1 MWKTKGAND
10 FPEAKDGGNRIV
22 KERKSERPLW
32 LSEEEAMGL
41 LDIALVA
48 PSELTPEQRAAVSK
62 LSEFCRLF
70 LRNPEEAA
78 PPHPALVAPPNLSKS
93 FVA

>member
-10 FPEAKDGGNRIV
+10 FPEAKDGGNRIL

-41 LDIALVA
+41 LDITLVA
-48 PSELTPEQRAAVSK
+48 PGELTLDQRAAVSK
-62 LSEFCRLF
+62 LSDFCRHF

-78 PPHPALVAPPNLSKS
+78 PSHPVVTAPPNMTKS